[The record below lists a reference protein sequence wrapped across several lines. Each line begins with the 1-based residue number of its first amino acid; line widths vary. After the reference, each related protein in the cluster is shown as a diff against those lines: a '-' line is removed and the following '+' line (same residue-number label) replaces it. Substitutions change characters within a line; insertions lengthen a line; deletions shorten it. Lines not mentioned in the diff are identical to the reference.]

1 MSRHLWQ
8 VHGDLPQE
16 LLRIAVGAVG
26 YCCLILVTS
35 EAQAEALNA
44 SVPPSRL
51 VVSRTMTSPLRLAV
65 STQLPPLAFDQL
77 DFRQLSIGTRLPL

>member
-8 VHGDLPQE
+8 VHADLPQE
-16 LLRIAVGAVG
+16 PLRIVVPAPG

-44 SVPPSRL
+44 SASPSRL
-51 VVSRTMTSPLRLAV
+51 VVSRTMTSPLPLAV
-65 STQLPPLAFDQL
+65 STQLPPLALDQL

>member
-16 LLRIAVGAVG
+16 PLRIVVPALG

-35 EAQAEALNA
+35 EAQAKTLNV
-44 SVPPSRL
+44 SVPPPRS
-51 VVSRTMTSPLRLAV
+51 VVSRTRTSPLPLAV
-65 STQLPPLAFDQL
+65 STQLPPLALDQL